1 MKYTPRIRRPE
12 SVSSFMIPSK
22 QFILKIQKKLYYIK
36 NLFYY
41 IYIHFIKN
49 VIHLDP
55 RNVPVRTSF
64 AFLSD
69 DTGQTLA
76 LAGLR
81 VTSDADGEVGVTVA
95 RLAASRSIVPESGSA
110 ALAVA
115 SGRTRSTATLAAVL
129 VTLSA

>member
-1 MKYTPRIRRPE
+1 
-12 SVSSFMIPSK
+12 
-22 QFILKIQKKLYYIK
+22 
-36 NLFYY
+36 
-41 IYIHFIKN
+41 
-49 VIHLDP
+49 
-55 RNVPVRTSF
+55 VRTSF

-76 LAGLR
+76 LAGLG
-81 VTSDADGEVGVTVA
+81 VTSDADGEVRVAVT
-95 RLAASRSIVPESGSA
+95 RLASSRSVVPESGSA